1 MKHFG
6 SDPLEIVVPQ
16 IWDLYY
22 SKVSLQPGSQ
32 NHPHVTGEG
41 GEEKQVFNCTPI
53 IAPLKIVEPFA
64 VHQLPQVLRELNTHV
79 QASRVTML

>member
-1 MKHFG
+1 MEHFG
-6 SDPLEIVVPQ
+6 SDPLEIVVSQ

-22 SKVSLQPGSQ
+22 SKVSLQPGSKS
-32 NHPHVTGEG
+32 HSHVTGEG
-41 GEEKQVFNCTPI
+41 SEEKQVFDCTPI
-53 IAPLKIVEPFA
+53 IVPLKVVEPFA